1 MSCHENQTTIQFHYS
16 ITWLKNVHKHWQFQT
31 FGIGTLFTLTP
42 FEIIKIKIFE
52 NITYLL
58 TYLLNIEGKS
68 NIYFTFQIQKAKNG
82 QYFCTL
88 FDLSATLF
96 YSVVELSYVALVPS
110 SSYQCTLKQWVI
122 STATFTNY
130 LFSTTN
136 KHTSK

>member
-52 NITYLL
+52 NI

-122 STATFTNY
+122 STATFT
-130 LFSTTN
+130 TTN